1 MQVSLEELQ
10 ARLLEENLKT
20 MFTQAYE
27 EGLQDAREVY
37 ALPLHLK
44 KQDIANLFQIELA
57 TVDKIIRMEGFPK
70 SKVISARYPRD
81 MVLKWAEGNVE
92 LVNYQRVVV

>member
-1 MQVSLEELQ
+1 MHVSLEELQ
-10 ARLLEENLKT
+10 ARLLEENLKI

-27 EGLQDAREVY
+27 QGLQDARETY
-37 ALPLHLK
+37 ALPFHLRK
-44 KQDIANLFQIELA
+44 RDIANLFQVGMP

-81 MVLKWAEGNVE
+81 KVLKWAENNVE
-92 LVNYQRVVV
+92 LVNYQKVVV